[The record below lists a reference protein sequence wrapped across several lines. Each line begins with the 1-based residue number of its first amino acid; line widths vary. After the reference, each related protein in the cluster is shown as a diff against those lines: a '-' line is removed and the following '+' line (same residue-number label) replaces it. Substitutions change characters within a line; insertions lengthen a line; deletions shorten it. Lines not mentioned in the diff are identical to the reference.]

1 MEKGASL
8 QGSES
13 IKRWQWKK
21 SDLEGSKDMGEKS
34 VRGKGQDEEKML
46 LKHFWGQ
53 VLQQS
58 PVYPSRTRGPDG
70 VIPEEISFTTVAA
83 ILTLTPPT
91 SSIETDP

>member
-1 MEKGASL
+1 MEKEASL

-21 SDLEGSKDMGEKS
+21 SELEGEKS

-46 LKHFWGQ
+46 LKHFWVQ

-58 PVYPSRTRGPDG
+58 LPC
-70 VIPEEISFTTVAA
+70 IPAGHEGQTG
-83 ILTLTPPT
+83 
-91 SSIETDP
+91 